1 MASHT
6 DVNWLLMDSNGLQLF
21 NILNH
26 TNDDPVRDMS
36 NVAQF
41 GQITHDLSTP
51 TSILGSFLGANAD
64 PRLIQLTAKFNF

>member
-1 MASHT
+1 
-6 DVNWLLMDSNGLQLF
+6 
-21 NILNH
+21 
-26 TNDDPVRDMS
+26 MS